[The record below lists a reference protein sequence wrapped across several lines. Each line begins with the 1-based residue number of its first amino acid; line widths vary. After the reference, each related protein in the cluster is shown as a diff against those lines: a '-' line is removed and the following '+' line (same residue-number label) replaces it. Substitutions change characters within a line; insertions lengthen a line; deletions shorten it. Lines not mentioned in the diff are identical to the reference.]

1 VDISCSGRRY
11 LCLAHAPLGQPAIY
25 ARTNTAVPLGPA
37 VNYVGQND
45 SDPLTFI
52 LYPSEGNGK
61 AMLYEDEG
69 DDYEHLNGVYARRT
83 ITCEVEEGS
92 IRVVLG
98 EQEGTFVPTRRRIRL
113 ELREIASEPEA
124 VQVGETSATWW
135 YDPER
140 RRLIL
145 DLSEAPTSRLI
156 DLLWQRRGG
165 R

>member
-1 VDISCSGRRY
+1 MEGPAHI
-11 LCLAHAPLGQPAIY
+11 LAHAPLGQPAIY
-25 ARTNTAVPLGPA
+25 VRTNTAVPLGPA

-69 DDYEHLNGVYARRT
+69 DGYEHLNGVYARRT
-83 ITCEVEEGS
+83 ITCEVEKGS

-113 ELREIASEPEA
+113 ELREIASKPEA
-124 VQVGETSATWW
+124 VEVGETSAAWW

-140 RRLIL
+140 RRLTF
-145 DLSEAPTSRLI
+145 DLSEAPTSRLM
-156 DLLWQRRGG
+156 DLLWHTTVSDRLPN
-165 R
+165 